1 MCKWMKGEENKQSN
15 WMRRRRKKKSKQ
27 NNETKKNKKKRR
39 VKAINVDKA
48 YAQVHMGIF
57 VY

>member
-15 WMRRRRKKKSKQ
+15 WMRQRRKKNGKQ
-27 NNETKKNKKKRR
+27 NNETKKNKKRRR

-48 YAQVHMGIF
+48 YARVHIDIF